1 MEEYSIK
8 NEKKSVVSDIIEQ
21 ERKKIK
27 GAGSIVLGN
36 RRGIYRGD
44 FWSPVETGVNEIF
57 QFREDQK
64 KGTRDRKEAFHWKS
78 TPEAHDSLG
87 LEMTDLRLTIAA
99 YERKRNFATDVA
111 EESLARRTC
120 S

>member
-1 MEEYSIK
+1 M
-8 NEKKSVVSDIIEQ
+8 
-21 ERKKIK
+21 
-27 GAGSIVLGN
+27 
-36 RRGIYRGD
+36 
-44 FWSPVETGVNEIF
+44 ETGVNEIF

-99 YERKRNFATDVA
+99 YERERNFATDVA